1 MTSFSY
7 NVLNVNSLKWVAMN
21 NQDFKARPEVINNN
35 TNEPLFYHYSIK
47 INKCSV
53 NCNNINDTYAKLC
66 VPDVVNGINVEV
78 FNLMPRPYEA
88 RHMVCQVKMQIKCKS
103 L

>member
-1 MTSFSY
+1 MTFFSY
-7 NVLNVNSLKWVAMN
+7 NVLNVNSLKWVSMN
-21 NQDFKARPEVINNN
+21 NQDFKARPEVININ

-53 NCNNINDTYAKLC
+53 NCNNINDPYAKLC

-78 FNLMPRPYEA
+78 FNLM
-88 RHMVCQVKMQIKCKS
+88 
-103 L
+103 

>member
-47 INKCSV
+47 INK
-53 NCNNINDTYAKLC
+53 
-66 VPDVVNGINVEV
+66 
-78 FNLMPRPYEA
+78 
-88 RHMVCQVKMQIKCKS
+88 
-103 L
+103 